1 MFCHLPIRLGDMNS
15 CRMENNDLPEE
26 ENEDDKTCN
35 YELFDSALLNC
46 NLIYLSSFESA
57 FFINKAELNLFDKLR
72 GWFLLYLLVS
82 VTCNS

>member
-1 MFCHLPIRLGDMNS
+1 
-15 CRMENNDLPEE
+15 MENQIIDHNDLREE

-46 NLIYLSSFESA
+46 NLIYLSSLESA
-57 FFINKAELNLFDKLR
+57 FLINKAELNLFDKLR
-72 GWFLLYLLVS
+72 GYFLLDLLVS